1 MFHSKKIKIMKKI
14 FLILMS
20 SITIFSCDVE
30 DYLSEPQPT
39 DEISGEFVTPKMAL
53 VGMYSAYRD
62 FYGGGHD
69 VATSKGVTLGA
80 DVMGRDIQSPDFNWY
95 IFEHQWDVT
104 TIPNARRN
112 YFVWD
117 ICYKLIFHAN
127 NVLFVLETNP
137 GDLSAEDIA
146 SYKGQALTMRA
157 LAYLDLVRTFQFT
170 YAKDPNAPGV
180 PLELSISEVDHKPRA
195 PLSVIYDQ
203 MYTDL
208 EEALTL
214 LTEAR
219 PSKYRVN
226 LSVAKGV
233 FARVA
238 LEKGDYAKAASLASE
253 AKVGY
258 PLMNETTYKAGFND
272 FSNPEWIWG
281 FPFRPY
287 ENWGYA
293 SFYSF
298 IDHERTAGYQN
309 LYINSAFYDLF
320 SPTDY
325 RRDLIVNTGQALS
338 TGKTYRT
345 RKFRDLTD
353 LSGHMV
359 LMRASEMH
367 LIEAEGLAYSNLQQ
381 AKNVLLA
388 FQQQRDPSATLS
400 TATTVAEFVE
410 EVLVERRKE
419 LYGEIGT
426 DFFDLKRYQK
436 PMLREGNAMWNVVG
450 YLVGQEVPP
459 TSNRW
464 NMLIPQ
470 KEIDQNDAMTEADQN
485 PVD

>member
-1 MFHSKKIKIMKKI
+1 MKKV
-14 FLILMS
+14 FLILVS
-20 SITIFSCDVE
+20 SLAIFSCSVE

-39 DEISGEFVTPKMAL
+39 DAVSGDKVTPDMAL
-53 VGMYSAYRD
+53 IGMYSAYRD

-69 VATSKGVTLGA
+69 VATSKAITLGA
-80 DVMGRDIQSPDFNWY
+80 DVMGRDIQTPDFNWY

-127 NVLFVLETNP
+127 TLMYVLEINP
-137 GDLSAEDIA
+137 GNLSAEDIA
-146 SYKGQALTMRA
+146 SYKGQALAMRA

-180 PLELSISEVDHKPRA
+180 PLDLSVAESVHKPRA
-195 PLSVIYDQ
+195 PLSAIYSQ
-203 MYTDL
+203 MYLDL

-214 LTEAR
+214 LTDSR

-226 LSVAKGV
+226 LSVAKGI

-238 LEKGDYAKAASLASE
+238 LEKGDYAKAASMASE

-272 FSNPEWIWG
+272 FTNGEWIWG
-281 FPFRPY
+281 FPFRAD

-309 LYINSAFYDLF
+309 LYINSGLYDLF
-320 SPTDY
+320 SATDY
-325 RRDLIVNTGQALS
+325 RRDLIVNTGQSFAS
-338 TGKTYRT
+338 GKTYRT

-353 LSGHMV
+353 LTGHMV

-367 LIEAEGLAYSNLQQ
+367 LIEAEGLAYSNLTQ

-400 TATTVAEFVE
+400 TASSVTDFVE

-426 DFFDLKRYQK
+426 DYYDLKRYQK
-436 PMLREGNAMWNVVG
+436 PMLREGNATWNVVG
-450 YLVGQEVPP
+450 FLLGEEVPA

-470 KEIDQNDAMTEADQN
+470 KSIDQNDALTEADQN